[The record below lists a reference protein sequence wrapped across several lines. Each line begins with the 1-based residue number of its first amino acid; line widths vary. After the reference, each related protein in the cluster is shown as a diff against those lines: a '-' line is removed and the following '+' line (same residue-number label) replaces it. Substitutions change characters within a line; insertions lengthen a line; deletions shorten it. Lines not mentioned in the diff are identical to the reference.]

1 MVISITILHN
11 MILILLYTIN
21 LVKIYK
27 YHMLILN
34 QFSDIV
40 KLSNIIWSYNGFV
53 QLLVLFNVGLWLMY
67 IYSYTFALQ
76 YILLDN
82 IATSK
87 YNDI

>member
-1 MVISITILHN
+1 
-11 MILILLYTIN
+11 
-21 LVKIYK
+21 
-27 YHMLILN
+27 MLILN

-67 IYSYTFALQ
+67 IYSYTYALQ

-82 IATSK
+82 IATLK